1 MSKQFI
7 KEFEVKWADVDANR
21 HMRHTA
27 YNDYAA
33 HMRVKIL
40 ESVNLSMSRLEKQRL
55 GPILFREET
64 IFHREVGMEGNI
76 TMNASLLKARKD
88 GSRWTFVHEMFR
100 ADGIKAA
107 TIIVDGAWID
117 LDKRK
122 LGIPTE
128 EVKEMFLSIPHDE
141 KFEWV

>member
-27 YNDYAA
+27 FNDYAA

-40 ESVNLSMSRLEKQRL
+40 ESVNLSMSRLEKLRM

-64 IFHREVGMEGNI
+64 LFHREVGMEGSI
-76 TMNASLLKARKD
+76 TMNVSLLKARED
-88 GSRWTFVHEMFR
+88 GSRWTFIHEMFR

-122 LGIPTE
+122 LAAPPEEIARLFLGIPRSE
-128 EVKEMFLSIPHDE
+128 N
-141 KFEWV
+141 FEWV

>member
-1 MSKQFI
+1 MKSEFI
-7 KEFEVKWADVDANR
+7 KEFEVRWADIDANR

-33 HMRVKIL
+33 HLRVKVL
-40 ESVNLSMSRLEKQRL
+40 ESVDLSMKRLEEFRM

-64 IFHREVGMEGNI
+64 IFHREVGMEGKF
-76 TMNASLLKARKD
+76 TMTASLLKARKD
-88 GSRWTFVHEMFR
+88 GSRWSFVHEMFR

-107 TIIVDGAWID
+107 TIIVDGAFID

-122 LGIPTE
+122 LAVPPAQASDA
-128 EVKEMFLSIPHDE
+128 FLAMPRA
-141 KFEWV
+141 KNFEWI